1 MELAKTSL
9 QASRL
14 FDVAAN
20 NTSPRYKECLFH
32 MRAKRAGRN
41 GPFFNYLS
49 PEKIQEM
56 AAKAY
61 WEPYTHP
68 KVPAGQQAL
77 MAPGWPGR
85 LGVMRLEDVPAELI
99 QLIAVRGVTNA
110 VEAVFTGARGKEPK
124 VDHTVALIGLGPH
137 RTPMLYDIFP
147 GDPVSPSQI
156 KRYAE
161 CSRCRGYGAGCPRC
175 GDLGVEDRDGL
186 VASKDVLT
194 QEGIEWVRLI

>member
-61 WEPYTHP
+61 WEPYTLSHSLVSALTGLP
-68 KVPAGQQAL
+68 CCTTSSPETPSRLRKSKGTRSAHGVAVTAQVARVAG
-77 MAPGWPGR
+77 
-85 LGVMRLEDVPAELI
+85 
-99 QLIAVRGVTNA
+99 T
-110 VEAVFTGARGKEPK
+110 
-124 VDHTVALIGLGPH
+124 
-137 RTPMLYDIFP
+137 
-147 GDPVSPSQI
+147 
-156 KRYAE
+156 
-161 CSRCRGYGAGCPRC
+161 
-175 GDLGVEDRDGL
+175 
-186 VASKDVLT
+186 
-194 QEGIEWVRLI
+194 